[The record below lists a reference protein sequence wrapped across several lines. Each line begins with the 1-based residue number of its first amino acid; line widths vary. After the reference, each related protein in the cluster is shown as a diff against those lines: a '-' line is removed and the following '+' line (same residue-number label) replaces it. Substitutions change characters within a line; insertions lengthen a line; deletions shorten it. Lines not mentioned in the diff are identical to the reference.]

1 MLLYGSLSDP
11 VALAD
16 GSVQVTA
23 SVAPGP
29 SDPHAAH
36 IDPAI
41 LRAAAAEFF
50 SSAPVLLEQ
59 FTPGATAAGGVDD
72 LSVNAQGAVDVTLAV
87 KGGAAA
93 VKVVAGVYKSA
104 ALAVRV
110 TARDPATGAI
120 TKAQIY
126 AASLIDRADDPA
138 FLAKA
143 MPAGGPVRDAI
154 GVIHGLEHSLFEIGA
169 RLTRYERSL
178 R

>member
-29 SDPHAAH
+29 SDPRAVPIEA
-36 IDPAI
+36 AI

-72 LSVNAQGAVDVTLAV
+72 LSVNAQGGIDVTLTV

-93 VKVVAGVYKSA
+93 VKVMADVYKSA
-104 ALAVRV
+104 AL
-110 TARDPATGAI
+110 
-120 TKAQIY
+120 
-126 AASLIDRADDPA
+126 
-138 FLAKA
+138 
-143 MPAGGPVRDAI
+143 
-154 GVIHGLEHSLFEIGA
+154 
-169 RLTRYERSL
+169 
-178 R
+178 